1 MQDEPNAKPI
11 TWKQRVWGVVRK
23 SWRPSAGALLPLM
36 ALVVVVAFPDWLRTK
51 AAFVESHLPLSL
63 PILMVAVSI
72 GVRLNELRSSQGW
85 LRLCNHFASG
95 FVTFA
100 IWALVSGE
108 SVKRYIW
115 INEEKVL
122 DKSFAV
128 PLVIAAFGLL
138 AVCSIATVLA
148 EGSHD
153 PGDKTVWRAVQ
164 AVFVGVSFF
173 ALLFPYVLFEQK
185 ATVEARTGRSLE
197 VQSFTVSVGYRDA
210 ALNQHLGRSANPIQ
224 QCMLYKNVA
233 AKTLQQAKE
242 VALKTFLESD
252 VSDQFAPSERGKDRT
267 SRKVESESSW
277 VVAES
282 AEIEPSQR

>member
-1 MQDEPNAKPI
+1 
-11 TWKQRVWGVVRK
+11 
-23 SWRPSAGALLPLM
+23 M
-36 ALVVVVAFPDWLRTK
+36 AVIVVVAFPGWLRMRAT
-51 AAFVESHLPLSL
+51 FVESHLPLSL
-63 PILMVAVSI
+63 PILMVLVSI
-72 GVRLNELRSSQGW
+72 GVRLNELRTLPGR
-85 LRLCNHFASG
+85 LRLCNYFASG
-95 FVTFA
+95 FVTFS

-148 EGSHD
+148 EAEDPHD
-153 PGDKTVWRAVQ
+153 AGAKVVWRTVQ
-164 AVFVGVSFF
+164 TVLVGVSLF

-185 ATVEARTGRSLE
+185 ATVERRTGRSLE

-224 QCMLYKNVA
+224 QCMIYRNVA
-233 AKTLQQAKE
+233 AKTPQEAKE

-252 VSDQFAPSERGKDRT
+252 VSDQFVPSEKGKDRT